1 MVISDHFLL
10 YRFAKELGF
19 EQTLILF
26 LSFLYSRSL
35 FPLAFLPFD
44 QTLIKLSFPN
54 FQTSHFKLSHVL
66 FLITLKAS

>member
-19 EQTLILF
+19 EHTLISF

-35 FPLAFLPFD
+35 FPLAFLTFD